1 MGFSSQH
8 GDLPLRSINRESYD
22 PGPIDH
28 DLLAFFRSIS
38 NRSGI
43 MQTISRAMVMLATL
57 AALAWAAVRFGPV
70 EVVQPLASRAI
81 ELADELLGRPGGRAR
96 SRLQP
101 LSEPNWSQPLVLAA
115 NATGVKTAPA
125 VPQPRGARVA
135 PQSAAPVSAVVAK
148 LESLGAQQVAVERWG
163 QGNLHRVSCELPL
176 SGVSSITRHFESVA
190 ANRDEAALALLS
202 EVCDWRAQHDRLSSS
217 P

>member
-1 MGFSSQH
+1 MGFGSQH
-8 GDLPLRSINRESYD
+8 GDLPLRSVNRESYD
-22 PGPIDH
+22 PGPIGH

-43 MQTISRAMVMLATL
+43 MQTVLRAMVMLITM

-70 EVVQPLASRAI
+70 EVVQPLTSRAI
-81 ELADELLGRPGGRAR
+81 ELADELLGCPGGRAR
-96 SRLQP
+96 SGLQP
-101 LSEPNWSQPLVLAA
+101 LAEPNWSQPLVLAA
-115 NATGVKTAPA
+115 NATGGKTASAMPL
-125 VPQPRGARVA
+125 PRGSRIA
-135 PQSAAPVSAVVAK
+135 PLPAAPVSAVVAK

-163 QGNLHRVSCELPL
+163 QGTLHRVSCELPL

-190 ANRDEAALALLS
+190 ANREEAALALLS
-202 EVCDWRAQHDRLSSS
+202 EVCDWRVQHGRLSGL